1 MAKVLVMTDSVS
13 GMSKEIA
20 QQYGIK
26 LIPAVNI
33 NISGKLYLDGVDITP
48 DEAYRLIQKDPDSF
62 KANTLRPGY
71 LVDRFKEFS
80 SESNQ
85 GVFITFAS
93 SLSTTNKIIGMAA
106 DLIKKEMP
114 QVDIRVIDSKTAA
127 GAQGLMAIAAAKA
140 ANAGASLD
148 QIVKFV
154 TEARPKIGG
163 IMLLDTL
170 RYVYRTGRYSKTT
183 AMLASILQIKP
194 INKIKADGTFDVVD
208 KVRKRADGFKRLI
221 ELIKQDTGTTSLH
234 FMVSHAAAPEIA
246 EEFIQI
252 LKGQFNCLSIAVSEY
267 SPIMGYASGPRCIF
281 VGYHPELGLPN

>member
-48 DEAYRLIQKDPDSF
+48 EEAYRLIQKDPDSF
-62 KANTLRPGY
+62 KADTLSPRY

-80 SESNQ
+80 TESNQ
-85 GVFITFAS
+85 GVFITFAG
-93 SLSTTNKIIGMAA
+93 SLSTTNKIVGMAA
-106 DLIKKEMP
+106 DLIKTEMP
-114 QVDIRVIDSKTAA
+114 QFDIRVIDSKTAA
-127 GAQGLMAIAAAKA
+127 GAEGLMAIAAAKA

-170 RYVYRTGRYSKTT
+170 RYVYRTGRMSKTS
-183 AMLASILQIKP
+183 AMLASLLQIKP
-194 INKIKADGTFDVVD
+194 INKIKPDGTFEVLD
-208 KVRKRADGFKRLI
+208 KVRKRPEGYKRLI
-221 ELIKQDTGTTSLH
+221 ELIKADVGTTSLH
-234 FMVSHAAAPEIA
+234 FMVSHSAAPEIA
-246 EEFIQI
+246 EEFVQI
-252 LKGQFNCLSIAVSEY
+252 LKGQFNCLSIAISEY
-267 SPIMGYASGPRCIF
+267 SPIMGYSSGPRCLF
-281 VGYHPELGLPN
+281 VGYHPELGLPG

>member
-1 MAKVLVMTDSVS
+1 MTDSVS

-48 DEAYRLIQKDPDSF
+48 EEAYRLIQKDPDSF
-62 KANTLRPGY
+62 KANTLSPRY

-85 GVFITFAS
+85 GVFITFAG
-93 SLSTTNKIIGMAA
+93 SLSTTNKIVGMAA
-106 DLIKKEMP
+106 DLIKTEMP

-140 ANAGASLD
+140 ANAGAGLD

-170 RYVYRTGRYSKTT
+170 RYVYRTGRMSKTS
-183 AMLASILQIKP
+183 AMLASLLQIKP
-194 INKIKADGTFDVVD
+194 INKIKLDGTFEVLD
-208 KVRKRADGFKRLI
+208 KVRKRPEGYKRLI
-221 ELIKQDTGTTSLH
+221 ELIKEDAGTTSLH
-234 FMVSHAAAPEIA
+234 FMVSHSAAPEIA
-246 EEFIQI
+246 EEFTQL
-252 LKGQFNCLSIAVSEY
+252 LKSQFNCLSLAISEY
-267 SPIMGYASGPRCIF
+267 SPIMGYSSGPRCLF
-281 VGYHPELGLPN
+281 AGYHPELGLPG